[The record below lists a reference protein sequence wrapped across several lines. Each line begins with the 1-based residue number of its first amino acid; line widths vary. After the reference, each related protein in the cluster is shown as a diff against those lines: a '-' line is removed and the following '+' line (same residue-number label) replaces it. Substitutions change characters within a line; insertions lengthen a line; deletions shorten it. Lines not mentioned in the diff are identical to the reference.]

1 MDEDIEDE
9 DEDSD
14 EEDEDNLEGG
24 GIRVLFFCVVASSLV
39 CFSALR
45 WFTVQMTR
53 YSITSVSWVLDKTF
67 PDLRLTVLYRMV
79 LFSGIFPEF
88 DPRTT

>member
-9 DEDSD
+9 DEDSE
-14 EEDEDNLEGG
+14 EEDEDSVEEGSG
-24 GIRVLFFCVVASSLV
+24 TRVLFFCVDASSLV

-53 YSITSVSWVLDKTF
+53 YS
-67 PDLRLTVLYRMV
+67 
-79 LFSGIFPEF
+79 
-88 DPRTT
+88 TTRV

>member
-9 DEDSD
+9 DEDS
-14 EEDEDNLEGG
+14 EEEGEVSLEEGG

-45 WFTVQMTR
+45 WFTVQVTR
-53 YSITSVSWVLDKTF
+53 YSITSV
-67 PDLRLTVLYRMV
+67 
-79 LFSGIFPEF
+79 
-88 DPRTT
+88 